1 MTPSQS
7 MIAQKSAFSQKVQ
20 ETLRDALY
28 TEVASLVS
36 GAMLTV
42 AAAGMSW
49 LLTGDS
55 APLVIGIAA
64 MAIACVR
71 VLIVSLR
78 KTQWLRWY
86 SVAFFALSI
95 AYLLCIDALMFWSV
109 QAVNEA
115 SIMTIVTFV
124 VAINTISIALRSF
137 ASKKLVLVQTL
148 VIAVPCAVAF
158 LSKGGVF
165 YVAALIQV
173 TYAYYV
179 PRYAARL
186 RNLFLS
192 EMTYRSQSEE
202 LAARFRFAIDNMSHG
217 MAMIDSD
224 LKIVV
229 SNAEMGECFGVPSAR
244 PLVGARFDGLVR
256 FGRRRG
262 ILSPSDAE
270 RVMAIFSATSAPD
283 SVARLEIPGPNERVT
298 DLTLKRHF
306 EGGWVLVAQDVTDQR
321 RARTALDRAA
331 RFDSMT
337 GLPNRAAFEA
347 RLVESLHVARGSGM
361 RTEILFLDLDLF
373 KQVNDTLGHKIG
385 DRVIAESANRLSQ
398 SVGPD
403 AFAARWGGDEFV
415 VLRRGRDDA
424 DAVACAER
432 LIAELSR
439 PMWIEGAE
447 IRVGASAGVA
457 ACIDGRTSM
466 ETLLQHADLALYTA
480 KREARGAVRL
490 FEPAMNDKARERRLL
505 ELDVQAA
512 LAARSFNLRYQPI
525 VDLETT
531 ELVSFEALAEWRHPT
546 RGSVS
551 PVVFVTVLEELN
563 LMQVFGSWALQRAC
577 EDAVRWPQPA
587 RVGVNVSAKQIDT
600 LVEAVKRA
608 LAASGLPP
616 ERLELEITETA
627 ALEGGDE
634 ARRALETVRAMGVRV
649 ALDDFGTGFSSLS
662 HLMSLPLDKVKID
675 KSFTQQLGQ
684 SRKADVLVANIA
696 RLTSQLGM
704 RVTFEGIETQ
714 EQLALTRAVG
724 VTAEGQ
730 GWLFGRATA
739 NADLGQYFAPA
750 KGKKAVA

>member
-1 MTPSQS
+1 
-7 MIAQKSAFSQKVQ
+7 
-20 ETLRDALY
+20 
-28 TEVASLVS
+28 
-36 GAMLTV
+36 
-42 AAAGMSW
+42 
-49 LLTGDS
+49 
-55 APLVIGIAA
+55 
-64 MAIACVR
+64 
-71 VLIVSLR
+71 
-78 KTQWLRWY
+78 
-86 SVAFFALSI
+86 
-95 AYLLCIDALMFWSV
+95 
-109 QAVNEA
+109 
-115 SIMTIVTFV
+115 
-124 VAINTISIALRSF
+124 
-137 ASKKLVLVQTL
+137 
-148 VIAVPCAVAF
+148 
-158 LSKGGVF
+158 
-165 YVAALIQV
+165 
-173 TYAYYV
+173 
-179 PRYAARL
+179 
-186 RNLFLS
+186 
-192 EMTYRSQSEE
+192 
-202 LAARFRFAIDNMSHG
+202 
-217 MAMIDSD
+217 
-224 LKIVV
+224 
-229 SNAEMGECFGVPSAR
+229 
-244 PLVGARFDGLVR
+244 
-256 FGRRRG
+256 
-262 ILSPSDAE
+262 
-270 RVMAIFSATSAPD
+270 
-283 SVARLEIPGPNERVT
+283 
-298 DLTLKRHF
+298 
-306 EGGWVLVAQDVTDQR
+306 
-321 RARTALDRAA
+321 
-331 RFDSMT
+331 MT